1 MVPAPDQCGQAGSVP
16 RAHRDLA
23 ALEIDI
29 LDAQVQSLQQA
40 HPGAVQ
46 ETDNQPARAFQLREQ
61 RTYLVLREHNLLSLF
76 LLLTVATSSL
86 QGAWLNPLPYLEKF
100 KVFDMQFGT

>member
-1 MVPAPDQCGQAGSVP
+1 
-16 RAHRDLA
+16 
-23 ALEIDI
+23 
-29 LDAQVQSLQQA
+29 
-40 HPGAVQ
+40 
-46 ETDNQPARAFQLREQ
+46 LREQ